1 MYLLGGDVVHEG
13 HVVCDELFRVFRLRD
28 RREDADGERDGR
40 GLWRVV
46 EGLPNVDLRET
57 IQLN

>member
-1 MYLLGGDVVHEG
+1 MHEG
-13 HVVCDELFRVFRLRD
+13 HVVCDELFGVFRLRD
-28 RREDADGERDGR
+28 RRENADGERDGR

-46 EGLPNVDLRET
+46 EGLPNVDLRGT